1 LTYIPNSLEARDIA
15 SLVHMQ
21 TNLRKHQ
28 QEGPLVIERGE
39 GCRVFDNSGREYIES
54 VAGLWCAS
62 LGFGSERLAKVAYE
76 QMRRLGYYHLYRHR
90 SNEPAIALAE
100 ALLKIAPLPMARVV
114 FQCSGSE
121 ANDTAIKLAWYYWN
135 AAGQPQRTKFIARHM
150 AYHGNTCA
158 AVSLSGKPDMHA
170 GFALPLA
177 PFKHTEFPHYY
188 RRHEPGET
196 QEQFSTRM
204 AAALEALIQ
213 REGPDTIAA
222 FFAEPVMGAGGA
234 IVPPWGYFEKVQELL
249 RKYDILFIADEVICG
264 FARTGEMWGSQTY
277 RIRPDMLT
285 SAKALSAA
293 MQPIS
298 AVLINERIHAAM
310 LAQSDRFGNFAHG
323 YTYAGHPVTAAVA
336 LEVQKI
342 YAELDIVA
350 RAKRLAPVLQGALGQ
365 LKEHPLVGDVQGVG
379 LIAGM
384 ELMRDRERRIPFDA
398 ALGVGARMDEA
409 SKRHGLILRVVGDR
423 LVFAPPLVIEA
434 ADIQAIGERLNRAL
448 DDVADELTREG
459 AL

>member
-1 LTYIPNSLEARDIA
+1 MNYIPNSIEARDAA

-21 TNLRKHQ
+21 TDLRKHQ
-28 QEGPLVIERGE
+28 KEGPLVIERGE

-54 VAGLWCAS
+54 IAGLWCAS

-90 SNEPAIALAE
+90 SVEPAIELAE
-100 ALLKIAPLPMARVV
+100 ELLKIAPVPMARVV

-135 AAGQPQRTKFIARHM
+135 AVGQPQRTKIIARQM

-170 GFALPLA
+170 GFGLPFA
-177 PFKHTEFPHYY
+177 NFKHTEFPHYY
-188 RRHEPGET
+188 RRHEPGES
-196 QEQFSTRM
+196 EDQFSDRM
-204 AAALEALIQ
+204 AQALEALIEA
-213 REGPDTIAA
+213 EGPDTIGA

-234 IVPPWGYFEKVQELL
+234 IMPPQGYFEKVQRVL
-249 RKYDILFIADEVICG
+249 RKYDILFVADEVICG
-264 FARTGEMWGSQTY
+264 FARTGEMWGSQTFG
-277 RIRPDMLT
+277 IKPDMLT

-298 AVLINERIHAAM
+298 AVMISDRIHEAM
-310 LAQSDRFGNFAHG
+310 LSQSDKYGNFAHG
-323 YTYAGHPVTAAVA
+323 FTYAGHPVAAAVA

-342 YAELDIVA
+342 YAEIDIVD
-350 RAKRLAPVLQGALGQ
+350 RSKRLGPILQSTLGQ
-365 LKEHPLVGDVQGVG
+365 LKGHPLVGDARGAG
-379 LIAGM
+379 LIFGM
-384 ELMRDRERRIPFDA
+384 ELMQNAEKGVPFDT
-398 ALGVGARMDEA
+398 ALKVGARIETAAMH
-409 SKRHGLILRVVGDR
+409 HGLVLRVVGDR

-434 ADIQAIGERLNRAL
+434 EDIEEIGKRLERAL
-448 DDVADELTREG
+448 DDVAKDLKSEG
-459 AL
+459 VL